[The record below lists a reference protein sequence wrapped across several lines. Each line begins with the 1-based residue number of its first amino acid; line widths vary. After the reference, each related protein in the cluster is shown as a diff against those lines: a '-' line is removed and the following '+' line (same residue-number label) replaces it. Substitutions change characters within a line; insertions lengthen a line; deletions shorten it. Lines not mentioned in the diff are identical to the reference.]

1 MNIIRYGDGR
11 AFLFLLFLS
20 CYDNTPIILYFS
32 YNLLTFKV
40 GGKDW
45 INFLAL
51 PASLITKVYKEE
63 EPLTLNLVCL
73 NGLPALFNF
82 LLILTVAVLT
92 SALLVNSKNCLMS
105 VISLAIFL

>member
-1 MNIIRYGDGR
+1 MDIILYADGKVFLV
-11 AFLFLLFLS
+11 FLFQS
-20 CYDNTPIILYFS
+20 RYDNTPIIPYFS

-92 SALLVNSKNCLMS
+92 SALLVNSKI
-105 VISLAIFL
+105 V